1 MIENIRN
8 QEQRNSRI
16 AYNNHN
22 QRMEKDDDRLRRDA
36 QIKQIHNRMAF
47 LRRTCRCRFICTGLK
62 ITDVLSPCPEN
73 PD

>member
-22 QRMEKDDDRLRRDA
+22 QRMEKDDDRPRRDA
-36 QIKQIHNRMAF
+36 QIKQMYNRIAF
-47 LRRTCRCRFICTGLK
+47 LRRSCRCRFICTGLK
-62 ITDVLSPCPEN
+62 ITDVLSPCPGN